1 MNTVTKKPSKERRSA
16 RTIKSLPLKQ
26 AKTQLNKPKRVIV
39 AAIIIAVGLGFGIF
53 KGFGPT
59 KTEVATKKWV
69 EWAETHVKNASQ
81 MKNG

>member
-1 MNTVTKKPSKERRSA
+1 VNTVTKKPSKERRSA
-16 RTIKSLPLKQ
+16 RTIKSLSLKQ

-59 KTEVATKKWV
+59 KTEVATKV
-69 EWAETHVKNASQ
+69 
-81 MKNG
+81 G